1 MSTRPTFQLSEEAKN
16 EIARFRREIDL
27 LEKGERDMD
36 DFKRFRLNNGIYG
49 IRGAADEHMIR
60 IKLPFG
66 AMTADQ
72 LEVIVEVAEKYTPSK
87 LSHVT
92 TRQAIQLHNL
102 KRREVP
108 DLLQTIHDAGL
119 TSREACGNT
128 VRNITCDEFA
138 GVHAD
143 EVFDVQPYAD
153 LLFRYFLRNP
163 VGQNLPRKFK
173 IAFESTPTSDRARIG
188 IHDLGFRATSR
199 VVNGKKEFGFITHVG
214 GGLGSMPFAAQLLEE
229 FTPLDQFI
237 ATTEALIRIF
247 DRHGNRRD
255 KNRARIKFVVA
266 EWGIEEF
273 RKRFIEE
280 RKAVIG
286 TSSGR
291 HERFQLELP
300 EEQAP
305 TVNVD
310 KFKGAVAGPG
320 FDAWKKTNV
329 HPQKQ
334 KGFSSVYVRCLYGDV
349 TPQQGRDVARIAR
362 EVCAG
367 RLRTTITQ
375 NLLLRWVPDAAL
387 PYVHAALVKAGVG
400 LDNALTVADITRCPG
415 ADTCNLAIT
424 HSKGLA
430 INLTED
436 VFANGFAH
444 DPELAHITINISGCI
459 NSCGQHHVGNIGF
472 FGASRNID
480 GKQMPHYQM
489 MLGGRTGINTEDV
502 KFGEKLAFIPAR
514 RIGEAVKAV
523 LTRYKADK
531 KAGELFPH
539 WVDRTGAV
547 ALRDLL
553 QPFTDPE
560 PLRKDT
566 ATMYEDLG
574 DVAGTQFKVAVGKGE
589 CAA

>member
-1 MSTRPTFQLSEEAKN
+1 MSTRPTFQLSEEAQN
-16 EIARFRREIDL
+16 EIARFRREIAR
-27 LEKGERDMD
+27 LETGELDMD
-36 DFKRFRLNNGIYG
+36 DFKKFRLNNGIYG
-49 IRGAADEHMIR
+49 IRGTNDEHMIR

-66 AMTADQ
+66 EMSADQ

-102 KRREVP
+102 KRRDVP
-108 DLLQTIHDAGL
+108 DLLQTIHEAGL

-138 GVHAD
+138 GVHHE

-163 VGQNLPRKFK
+163 VSQNLPRKFK

-199 VVNGKKEFGFITHVG
+199 VVNGKTEYGFITTVG
-214 GGLGSMPFAAQLLEE
+214 GGLGSMPFAAHLLEE

-280 RKAVIG
+280 RRAVIG

-291 HERFQLELP
+291 HERFKLEWKS
-300 EEQAP
+300 ETAP
-305 TVNVD
+305 AVNAD
-310 KFKGAVAGPG
+310 KFKNAVAGPG
-320 FDAWKKTNV
+320 YEAWKKTNV
-329 HPQKQ
+329 VAQKQ
-334 KGFSSVYVRCLYGDV
+334 KGYSSAYIRCLYGDV
-349 TPQQGRDVARIAR
+349 TPAQGREIAAIAR
-362 EVCAG
+362 EVCGG

-387 PYVHAALVKAGVG
+387 PYVHARLQKIGMG
-400 LDNALTVADITRCPG
+400 LDNAQTIADITRCPG

-430 INLTED
+430 VNLTEE
-436 VFANGFAH
+436 VFSNGFSH

-472 FGASRNID
+472 FGASRNVD
-480 GKQMPHYQM
+480 GKQMPHYNM
-489 MLGGRTGINTEDV
+489 LLGGRTGLTHDDV
-502 KFGEKLAFIPAR
+502 KFGEKIAFIPAR
-514 RIGEAVKAV
+514 RIADAVKAL
-523 LTRYKADK
+523 LTEYKKTK

-547 ALRDLL
+547 ALKDLM

-560 PLRKDT
+560 PLRKNADK
-566 ATMYEDLG
+566 MYEDLG

>member
-1 MSTRPTFQLSEEAKN
+1 MTRPVFKLSEEAVN

-49 IRGAADEHMIR
+49 IRGTADEHMIR

-72 LEVIVEVAEKYTPSK
+72 LEVIVDCAEKYTPSK

-108 DLLQTIHDAGL
+108 DLLQTIHEAGL

-138 GVHAD
+138 GVHPE

-163 VGQNLPRKFK
+163 VSQNLPRKFK

-199 VVNGKKEFGFITHVG
+199 VVNGKTEFGFRSYVG
-214 GGLGSMPFAAQLLEE
+214 GGLGSMPFAAHLLEE

-291 HERFQLELP
+291 HERFQLELAS
-300 EEQAP
+300 ETAP
-305 TVNVD
+305 AVNAD

-329 HPQKQ
+329 IAQKQ
-334 KGFSSVYVRCLYGDV
+334 KGFNAVYIRCLYGDV
-349 TPQQGRDVARIAR
+349 TPAQGREVAAIAR
-362 EVCAG
+362 EVCGG

-375 NLLLRWVPDAAL
+375 NLMFRWVPDAAL
-387 PYVHAALVKAGVG
+387 AYVHARLQKIGLG

-430 INLTED
+430 VNLTEQ
-436 VFANGFAH
+436 VFSNGFSH
-444 DPELAHITINISGCI
+444 DPELSHITIKISGCI
-459 NSCGQHHVGNIGF
+459 NSCGQHHIGNIGF

-489 MLGGRTGINTEDV
+489 MLGGRTGLEHQDV
-502 KFGEKLAFIPAR
+502 KFGEKIAFIPAR
-514 RIGEAVKAV
+514 RIADAVKTL
-523 LTRYKADK
+523 LTNYKSTK
-531 KAGELFPH
+531 KAGELFPQ
-539 WVDRTGAV
+539 WVDRTGAD
-547 ALRDLL
+547 ALKALM

-560 PLRKDT
+560 PLRKDA

>member
-1 MSTRPTFQLSEEAKN
+1 MTRPTFKLSEEAVN
-16 EIARFRREIDL
+16 EIARFRREIDRL
-27 LEKGERDMD
+27 DKGELEMD

-49 IRGAADEHMIR
+49 IRGTSDEHMIR

-66 AMTADQ
+66 EMTADQ
-72 LEVIVEVAEKYTPSK
+72 FEVIVEVAEKYTPSK

-108 DLLQTIHDAGL
+108 DLLQTIHEAGL

-128 VRNITCDEFA
+128 VRNITCDELA
-138 GVHAD
+138 GVHP
-143 EVFDVQPYAD
+143 EEIFDVQPYAE

-163 VGQNLPRKFK
+163 ICQNLPRKFK
-173 IAFESTPTSDRARIG
+173 IAFESTADSDRARIG

-199 VVNGKKEFGFITHVG
+199 VLNGKTEYGFITTVG
-214 GGLGSMPFAAQLLEE
+214 GGLGSMPFAAHLLEE
-229 FTPLDQFI
+229 FTPFDQFL

-280 RKAVIG
+280 RRAVIG

-291 HERFQLELP
+291 HERFKIEWKS
-300 EEQAP
+300 ETAP
-305 TVNVD
+305 QVD
-310 KFKGAVAGPG
+310 ASKFKNAAAGPG
-320 FDAWKKTNV
+320 FEAWKKTNV
-329 HPQKQ
+329 IPQKQ
-334 KGFSSVYVRCLYGDV
+334 KGYNAVYVRCLYGDV
-349 TPQQGRDVARIAR
+349 TPAQGREIALIAR
-362 EVCAG
+362 DTCGG
-367 RLRTTITQ
+367 RMRTTITQ
-375 NLLLRWVPDAAL
+375 NLMLRWVPDAAL
-387 PYVHAALVKAGVG
+387 PYVHTRLQKVGMG
-400 LDNALTVADITRCPG
+400 LDNALTIADITRCPG

-430 INLTED
+430 VRLTED
-436 VFANGFAH
+436 VFSNGFSH
-444 DPELAHITINISGCI
+444 DPELAHISIKISGCI
-459 NSCGQHHVGNIGF
+459 NSCGQHHIANIGF

-489 MLGGRTGINTEDV
+489 MLGGRTGLTHDDV
-502 KFGEKLAFIPAR
+502 KFGEKIAFIPAR
-514 RIGEAVKAV
+514 RISEAVAE
-523 LTRYKADK
+523 LLANYKATK
-531 KAGELFPH
+531 KPGELFTH
-539 WVDRTGAV
+539 WTDRVGTV
-547 ALRDLL
+547 TLKDLM

-560 PLRKDT
+560 PLRKEG
-566 ATMYEDLG
+566 AKMYEDLG
-574 DVAGTQFKVAVGKGE
+574 DATGAQFKVAVGKGE

>member
-1 MSTRPTFQLSEEAKN
+1 MTRPIFQLSEEAKN
-16 EIARFRREIDL
+16 EIARFRREIAL
-27 LEKGERDMD
+27 LDKGERDMD

-49 IRGAADEHMIR
+49 IRGTADEHMIR

-66 AMTADQ
+66 EMTADQ

-102 KRREVP
+102 KRPQVP
-108 DLLQTIHDAGL
+108 ELLQTIHDAGL

-128 VRNITCDEFA
+128 VRNITCDELA
-138 GVHAD
+138 GVHPD
-143 EVFDVQPYAD
+143 EIFDVQPYAE

-163 VGQNLPRKFK
+163 ICQNLPRKFK
-173 IAFESTPTSDRARIG
+173 IAFESTATSDRARIG
-188 IHDLGFRATSR
+188 IHDLGFRATVR
-199 VVNGKKEFGFITHVG
+199 EVNGKKEFGFITTVG
-214 GGLGSMPFAAQLLEE
+214 GGLGSMPFAAHLLEE
-229 FTPLDQFI
+229 FTPFDQFL

-291 HERFQLELP
+291 HERFQIEWKS
-300 EEQAP
+300 ETAP
-305 TVNVD
+305 VVKTD
-310 KFKGAVAGPG
+310 AFKNAVPGPD
-320 FDAWKKTNV
+320 FNAWKKTNV
-329 HPQKQ
+329 IPQKQ
-334 KGFSSVYVRCLYGDV
+334 KGYSAVYIRCLYGDV
-349 TPQQGRDVARIAR
+349 NPAQGREIAAIAR
-362 EVCAG
+362 EVCGG
-367 RLRTTITQ
+367 RMRTTITQ

-387 PYVHAALVKAGVG
+387 ALVHNRLQKISMG

-436 VFANGFAH
+436 VFSNGFSH
-444 DPELAHITINISGCI
+444 DPELSHITIKISGCI
-459 NSCGQHHVGNIGF
+459 NSCGQHHIADIGF

-489 MLGGRTGINTEDV
+489 MLGGRTGLKHEDI
-502 KFGEKLAFIPAR
+502 KFGTGVAFIPAR
-514 RIGEAVKAV
+514 RIGEAVKSL
-523 LTRYKADK
+523 LTRYKTTK
-531 KAGELFPH
+531 QAGELFPK
-539 WVDRTGAV
+539 WIDRVGLASLKE
-547 ALRDLL
+547 AM

-560 PLRKDT
+560 PLRKD
-566 ATMYEDLG
+566 AAKMFEDLG
-574 DVAGTQFKVAVGKGE
+574 DSVGTQFKVAVGKGE